1 MKRQILTLAVLF
13 VSAVSF
19 ADVLLWQV
27 TTEEA
32 KKYSVE
38 EDGKT
43 YYADYAVFYYAPA
56 DGDAVAFDRA
66 ALFQGEY
73 ASGSAAA
80 MKEKDLLKDLLKVL
94 PAEADRTGT
103 SFWIELYYTDRSWK
117 ASESN
122 KLAWSDPISYETL
135 AQFKTVS
142 LTELSPVYHPTVVPE
157 PTSALLLLVGLA
169 GLALRRRRDID

>member
-1 MKRQILTLAVLF
+1 MKRHILTLALLLL
-13 VSAVSF
+13 SAVSR

-32 KKYSVE
+32 QKYSVE
-38 EDGKT
+38 IDGEKH
-43 YYADYAVFYYAPA
+43 YADYAVFYYAPA
-56 DGDAVAFDRA
+56 DGDGVVLDRA

-80 MKEKDLLKDLLKVL
+80 MKEKDLLKVL

-103 SFWIELYYTDRSWK
+103 SFWIELYYTDRSWT

-122 KLAWSDPISYETL
+122 KVAWSDPISYETL
-135 AQFKTVS
+135 AQFKAVS
-142 LTELSPVYHPTVVPE
+142 LTALSPVYHPTVAPE
-157 PTSALLLLVGLA
+157 PTGALLVLLGLA
-169 GLALRRRRDID
+169 NLALRRRT